1 MKGDRGDG
9 ERKGEEE
16 EGEKGKRFAGGG
28 MARNRG
34 ERKSGLMV
42 SRKGGERG
50 KHYAG
55 GGSYDR
61 EDFEVG

>member
-1 MKGDRGDG
+1 MRERRKRDRKENGLQ
-9 ERKGEEE
+9 
-16 EGEKGKRFAGGG
+16 EGRMEGHG
-28 MARNRG
+28 G

-50 KHYAG
+50 KQYAG